1 MKFCFSILYFLVLV
15 LGFVS
20 VTPAA
25 LGAVKS
31 VRIATFPIPLMVESD
46 SKGVFVEL
54 TKEIAKRSQVQLQIE
69 VAPTAKTLLDFSTN
83 KVDAF
88 FPALEVYTPT
98 SAIRTTAFYTKVD
111 FVFTLKD
118 KTWTSFKDLEGKK
131 IGLTFR
137 YPYAKELTQ
146 NKKIEFE
153 FADDDVTNMKKLAD
167 RQIDAFVVEERSG
180 IQAMN
185 LSGKTNIHYFREKP
199 LSKQDVFYAFQDNPQ
214 GKVMVDLFNRAIDS
228 MKKDGTFDRL
238 MHPEATPQQQAKDL

>member
-1 MKFCFSILYFLVLV
+1 MKFCFSLLYFLVV
-15 LGFVS
+15 G
-20 VTPAA
+20 
-25 LGAVKS
+25 LGAPGAFAAVKP

-46 SKGVFVEL
+46 SKGVFIEL
-54 TKEIAKRSQVQLQIE
+54 TKEIIKRSQLKAQIE
-69 VAPTAKTLLDFSTN
+69 IAPTAKTLIDFSTN

-98 SAIRTTAFYTKVD
+98 TAIRTTAFYTKVD

-118 KTWTSFKDLEGKK
+118 KNWTSFKDLEGKK

-167 RQIDAFVVEERSG
+167 GQIDAFIVEERSG
-180 IQAMN
+180 LQAMTV
-185 LSGKTNIHYFREKP
+185 SGKNNIHYFRDKP
-199 LSKQDVFYAFQDNPQ
+199 LSKQDVFYAFQDTQQ
-214 GKVMVDLFNRAIDS
+214 GKLMVDLFNRAIDS

-238 MHPEATPQQQAKDL
+238 MNPSSVVRNEKDL